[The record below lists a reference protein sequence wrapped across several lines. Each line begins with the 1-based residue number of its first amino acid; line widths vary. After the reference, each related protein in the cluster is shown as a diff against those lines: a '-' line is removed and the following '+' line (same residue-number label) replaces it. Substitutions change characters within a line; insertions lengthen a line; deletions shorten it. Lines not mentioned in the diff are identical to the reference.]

1 MLKDDDLAWMKPPPA
16 AADAYDAQIASDLDP
31 KNAWVIAAHH
41 AVERVNIR
49 RASEAAAPVAA
60 ILAPSNERSVDWDD
74 LSRTSSTWDPPQL
87 KERGGHPLH
96 SMAAFEAAY
105 KMSEDRDRVGRLQL
119 GAHRRTQE
127 DGRAVRR
134 QTHEDL

>member
-41 AVERVNIR
+41 AVERVNTR

-87 KERGGHPLH
+87 KERGEKVATISRCHGNVL
-96 SMAAFEAAY
+96 SESLKAFWRG
-105 KMSEDRDRVGRLQL
+105 S
-119 GAHRRTQE
+119 H
-127 DGRAVRR
+127 
-134 QTHEDL
+134 